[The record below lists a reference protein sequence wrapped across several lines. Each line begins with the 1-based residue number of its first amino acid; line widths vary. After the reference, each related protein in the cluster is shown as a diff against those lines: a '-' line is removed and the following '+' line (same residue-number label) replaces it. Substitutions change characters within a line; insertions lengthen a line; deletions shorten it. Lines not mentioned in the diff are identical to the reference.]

1 MSHAQQLH
9 HRRYLNDYPEIINRQ
24 GLPGQLQND
33 LCLQVQ
39 ATVSA
44 PVQHLIEATLEEE
57 RIAYL
62 GLDRYAHMGWGRPP
76 EATRSGSYRRE
87 WLTQYSRIADL
98 HVPKLRRGNGALS
111 WQSMTRY
118 EHRWRPLLDQQV
130 LSYCLGHRLRD
141 WQETMAWSRSEV
153 LQLLACNCMVARV
166 APDLERGASEADIR
180 QRAETFRETW
190 DDREPNAVANFG
202 VDVDQTLV
210 SCGCIGKKGANHAA
224 SFC

>member
-1 MSHAQQLH
+1 M
-9 HRRYLNDYPEIINRQ
+9 YLP
-24 GLPGQLQND
+24 L
-33 LCLQVQ
+33 
-39 ATVSA
+39 SK
-44 PVQHLIEATLEEE
+44 
-57 RIAYL
+57 
-62 GLDRYAHMGWGRPP
+62 
-76 EATRSGSYRRE
+76 SG
-87 WLTQYSRIADL
+87 
-98 HVPKLRRGNGALS
+98 
-111 WQSMTRY
+111 
-118 EHRWRPLLDQQV
+118 
-130 LSYCLGHRLRD
+130 LRD